1 MKWLNLYIINIKWL
15 IKTKT
20 TQLTPLITKSK
31 DDGSDCISFVDLTIE
46 ISQLKNNR
54 KKEKNNLIY
63 FQLLLFYFFFVSN
76 KIIFTFSL
84 LFFLLFHSIILVV
97 RIHSNVFA

>member
-20 TQLTPLITKSK
+20 TQLTPLSTKSK

-46 ISQLKNNR
+46 INQLKNNR

-63 FQLLLFYFFFVSN
+63 FQLLLFYFFSLVIKLFSHFLYFSSCY
-76 KIIFTFSL
+76 FTQSFW
-84 LFFLLFHSIILVV
+84 
-97 RIHSNVFA
+97 